1 MGKVDCDFADRDK
14 VISYLTNK
22 YGKDH
27 VCQIMS
33 FSEITPTVA
42 IKDVARVLGIPYKVS
57 DAIAKAF
64 SYPTFKECIQHNPN
78 IVEKYAEYS
87 ELFDIAQHICGKYR
101 QTGIHAGGLGIV
113 DKEVVYYMPM
123 KQGKN
128 GEHVIQCNKKIA
140 EKLSIVKFDLLGVA
154 TLQAIQ
160 EIKND
165 LNLSDWELDPNN
177 SEFLSN
183 KPMYDVLGAAKT
195 NGVFQVESAG
205 MKDLLLR
212 LKPTSLEDVS
222 AVLAL
227 YRPDSMFMLEDFIYY
242 KHHPNEVKYIHP
254 DMARVTGDTYSA
266 IIYQEEIMNITRVFG
281 GRTLGGADRF
291 RKGIT
296 SKDIDMVHKET
307 ELLRNEIV
315 QNGYTQELADTI
327 CEQMNKYGGYCF
339 CKAHSAEYGVIC
351 LRTAY
356 LKANYPVYFFKA
368 LFNLNKNKAG
378 AINKYILD
386 ARDFGVEVLP
396 PNINKSEMNFSVN
409 DNKILFGLSAITGIG
424 ENVATEIIEERKA
437 NGKFKNFD
445 DLFQRVSLT
454 KAQIVSLIKA
464 GAIPTKNKRKCLINY
479 LSIQYAPLQF
489 KPVSKI
495 PTYNDLIVKY
505 GFDLEQ
511 YRIGNGKYD
520 YDKVKLLEDFN
531 AYKLTQFNESQ
542 KERYHKY
549 IDENKKYLADEPFWE
564 FEALQ
569 IFIKNNPFDESYR
582 YIQSQFQDIEENEKC
597 VVVGVISRVQK
608 KKDRN
613 KNQFAFINIYSS
625 FGLIEGTVWAS
636 TYREY
641 EELIKK
647 GNQVAI
653 VGKKLG
659 EDSIAVE
666 MMKPYSK
673 WLKDRKI
680 EIRKK

>member
-1 MGKVDCDFADRDK
+1 M
-14 VISYLTNK
+14 ISYLTNK

-57 DAIAKAF
+57 DTIAKAF
-64 SYPTFKECIQHNPN
+64 SYPTFEECIQHNPD
-78 IVEKYAEYS
+78 IMEKYVEYS
-87 ELFDIAQHICGKYR
+87 ELFDIAKHICGKYR

-165 LNLSDWELDPNN
+165 LNLSDWEIDPNN

-183 KPMYDVLGAAKT
+183 KPMYDILGAAKT

-307 ELLRNEIV
+307 ELLRTEIV
-315 QNGYTQELADTI
+315 QNGYSQELADTI

-378 AINKYILD
+378 ALNKYILD
-386 ARDFGVEVLP
+386 AKDFKVTILP
-396 PNINKSEMNFSVN
+396 PNINQSEMNFSVV
-409 DNKILFGLSAITGIG
+409 DNKVLFGLSAISGIG
-424 ENVATEIIEERKA
+424 ENVAAEIIEERNV
-437 NGKFKNFD
+437 NGKFKNFQD
-445 DLFQRVSLT
+445 FLNRVSLS

-464 GAIPTKNKRKCLINY
+464 GAVPTKDKKKCLINY
-479 LSIQYAPLQF
+479 LKSQYVPLTFKSVLKAPSYE
-489 KPVSKI
+489 K
-495 PTYNDLIVKY
+495 LITEY

-511 YRIGNGKYD
+511 YRIGTKKYD
-520 YDKVKLLEDFN
+520 YDKERILADYNVLKEKTFN
-531 AYKLTQFNESQ
+531 QQQT
-542 KERYHKY
+542 ERFQKY
-549 IDENKKYLADEPFWE
+549 IDDNKKYLVDEQFWE
-564 FEALQ
+564 FQALQ
-569 IFIKNNPFDESYR
+569 IFINNNPFEEAYQ
-582 YIQSQFQDIEENEKC
+582 YIQIQFEDIDEGDKC
-597 VVVGVISRVQK
+597 VIVGVISRVQK

-625 FGLIEGTVWAS
+625 FGLIEGTVWHS
-636 TYREY
+636 TYKQF
-641 EELIKK
+641 EELIYK
-647 GNQVAI
+647 GSQIAI

-659 EDSIAVE
+659 DENIAVE
-666 MMKPYSK
+666 QIKTYQQ

-680 EIRKK
+680 KIGK